1 MFPLATLSGKYK
13 RLVVPIGFED
23 RPEFLLS
30 TLQPS
35 IRVPFSFLN
44 QSLSIL
50 RYSFSFKL
58 VHSTTSFIAMNAR
71 DLFFVLPEMC
81 VAALVAIIISS
92 AVTEPSPILVS
103 SLTFPTVRNS
113 LKYITFFSYWAASE
127 RRFTAAHLPPGT
139 VLLLLQCSLHVF
151 TVLMPKPSTLSTQPR
166 IHSRSGW
173 DNLQGKPQSL
183 NLIQLVPVLYTSW
196 AAHL

>member
-1 MFPLATLSGKYK
+1 MTKFRIFPLATLSGKYK

-35 IRVPFSFLN
+35 IRVPFSFLS

-103 SLTFPTVRNS
+103 SLTSPTVRNS
-113 LKYITFFSYWAASE
+113 LKYFTFFFLLSCFRKTPHRCPSAARNSPAL
-127 RRFTAAHLPPGT
+127 TT
-139 VLLLLQCSLHVF
+139 VLPTRFHCAYAQTINAVH
-151 TVLMPKPSTLSTQPR
+151 TTQ
-166 IHSRSGW
+166 
-173 DNLQGKPQSL
+173 NLQPFRMGQP
-183 NLIQLVPVLYTSW
+183 TG
-196 AAHL
+196 